1 MGISRKD
8 TIILAVFVNVAL
20 LGLLFAL
27 ASTKQS
33 THEELG
39 RELSITAQEEKLA
52 KTEDAPSEQLLA
64 ASFRPVDEIDEVLQ
78 EYALKNDSCPI
89 TLETKKEAIK
99 KEAIVKQSGDGI
111 VVKKG
116 DTLGK
121 IAIEHNV
128 SVEDLMQAN
137 HLENSKLK
145 IGQVL
150 QVPQEVSRAIEEAQY
165 YIMKS
170 GDNPWKIARRFKLK
184 FEDLLK
190 LNNLDEE
197 RAKNLK
203 IGEKIRI
210 K

>member
-1 MGISRKD
+1 MSISRKD
-8 TIILAVFVNVAL
+8 TIILAVLVNVGL

-33 THEELG
+33 SHEELQ
-39 RELSITAQEEKLA
+39 RELSITASESELA
-52 KTEDAPSEQLLA
+52 KVEELPQPT
-64 ASFRPVDEIDEVLQ
+64 ASTSIRPVDEIDEVLQ
-78 EYALKNDSCPI
+78 EFALKNDAFPI
-89 TLETKKEAIK
+89 AIETKKEAP
-99 KEAIVKQSGDGI
+99 KQVSVSSGEGI
-111 VVKKG
+111 VVRKG

-121 IAIEHNV
+121 LAIENNI
-128 SVEDLMQAN
+128 SVDDLMQAN
-137 HLENSKLK
+137 NLVNSKLK

-150 QVPQEVSRAIEEAQY
+150 QVPKQVESALEEAQY

-184 FEDLLK
+184 FEELLE
-190 LNNLDEE
+190 LNNLDED